1 MRTQKEIINKI
12 EELISDGSDWMYII
26 QNDLVS
32 FLDFEFAK
40 KYLEEDALEDTWES
54 TKLLNT
60 VDSIKSV
67 MREYLDFAF
76 KKAGTQRGLSASR
89 SMDHYYAWIWLL
101 NEEDHFGDVRQY
113 TDYGI
118 PHLNKIKTY
127 LEIE

>member
-1 MRTQKEIINKI
+1 MRTQQEILNKI
-12 EELISDGSDWMYII
+12 EELVNNDIDSMYII

-40 KYLEEDALEDTWES
+40 EYLEEAAIEEVWGS
-54 TKLLNT
+54 TKLTNT
-60 VDSIKSV
+60 VDSIKDI
-67 MREYLDFAF
+67 MREYLHFAF
-76 KKAGTQRGLSASR
+76 KKAGMQIGLFASR
-89 SMDHYYAWIWLL
+89 SMDHYYAWIWLID
-101 NEEDHFGDVRQY
+101 EEDHFGDVRQY